1 MSYSPKLKK
10 AIAEIKKI
18 MEEYDV
24 AGVVAIHTPGHAETL
39 YKIDPSYSCAKLE
52 WSNQQGLN
60 MLRIK
65 ATEKDCNGDKKKRDQ
80 MLSDTVNMFS
90 LLEVTV
96 GKMAYDTMEA
106 MDLLKK
112 HLDIKNTDTDFT
124 SDQEILN

>member
-1 MSYSPKLKK
+1 MNISPKLKK
-10 AIAEIKKI
+10 AMAEIKKI
-18 MEEYDV
+18 MDEYDV

-52 WSNQQGLN
+52 FSPQQGMN

-65 ATEKDCNGDKKKRDQ
+65 ATKEDCKGDIKKRDQ
-80 MLSDTVNMFS
+80 LLKDTVNMFS

-112 HLDIKNTDTDFT
+112 HIDIKNTDTDFT
-124 SDQEILN
+124 SDQEFLN